1 MNVYECLFALENGSG
16 SVDTHAHAC
25 KRTHLQKVCMWFV
38 YKCECTHESLPSVHV
53 VCQPV
58 TTFADLQICSMCMAV
73 SMCMSALCTQV
84 GACWGGHT
92 CVHPVLV

>member
-1 MNVYECLFALENGSG
+1 
-16 SVDTHAHAC
+16 
-25 KRTHLQKVCMWFV
+25 MWFV

-84 GACWGGHT
+84 GACWGGTPACILCWCEH
-92 CVHPVLV
+92 VAELMHPCAGIEA